1 MPFFRKNDRGFSQFM
16 FHLQRMTIIPTMR
29 YFCNPRIVGAENMPL
44 TGPVFI
50 FGNHSNNFDPFI
62 LNHKITTEPTAGVM
76 TSEYF
81 RKASSRFFMGSIG
94 IVPTVKYVPDPAVV
108 RDLIRMNQQRR
119 MIVIYPEGGRR
130 WDGQPKPVVESTLK
144 VFYKFNIPVHGVRI
158 HGNYLNWPRWAAS
171 PRRNRCILEFMKPFQ
186 ASDFP
191 DFERFRDACVNVLDI
206 DDYNPPVE
214 CFPDKASK
222 PAAGIHK
229 LLYRCPISGVSQA
242 VNTSDGTRVG
252 SSIADWSYEMTPA
265 SRLRDSDGLDHSLIE
280 VYKQINTLPIIAD
293 SEGLILDQPAEILI
307 EYTYPDLK
315 RLGEGRVRLYTDHIE
330 WEVGS
335 ELKQLQLN
343 EVQYL
348 SIEQNQKLSITT
360 RNFMLQ
366 FVFPITSPLEWQ
378 HYIRRLQQSE
388 QTVLSL

>member
-1 MPFFRKNDRGFSQFM
+1 MPFFRKNDRGYSQFM

-29 YFCNPRIVGAENMPL
+29 YFCNPRIIGAEHMPL

-191 DFERFRDACVNVLDI
+191 DFECFRDACVNVLDI

-222 PAAGIHK
+222 PASGIHK
-229 LLYRCPISGVSQA
+229 LIYRCPISGVSQA
-242 VNTSDGTRVG
+242 VNTSDGTMVG
-252 SSIADWSYEMTPA
+252 SSVADWSFKMTPA
-265 SRLRDSDGLDHSLIE
+265 SRLRDSDGMDHSLIE
-280 VYKQINTLPIIAD
+280 VYKHINNLPIIAD

-307 EYTYPDLK
+307 EHTYPDLK
-315 RLGEGRVRLYTDHIE
+315 RLGDGRVRLYTDRIE

-335 ELKQLQLN
+335 ETKQLPLD

-366 FVFPITSPLEWQ
+366 MVFPITSPLEWQ
-378 HYIRRLQQSE
+378 HYIRRLKLEE